1 MAVQRMEDQLA
12 RAKRET
18 SVLRAVT
25 LCNLKVH
32 AGWHELEQVSNIRDL
47 GKRYVRRGK
56 FDPQADHA
64 IRSANYR
71 FFEFRERFIVGT
83 PDVVRR
89 YHLLRIRPVLEYNIA
104 VWGPARVDQMNAL
117 EDVQKKVLYLITSYR
132 RLSYDDKLQCLM
144 LQSMRE
150 RREQCHLV
158 QIYMIV
164 NLYSPIQNMWQFSQ
178 GKFSLRNIHE
188 IERTVR

>member
-1 MAVQRMEDQLA
+1 MQAGTNWSRCL
-12 RAKRET
+12 T
-18 SVLRAVT
+18 SEILENDMSEEV
-25 LCNLKVH
+25 NLILKPTM
-32 AGWHELEQVSNIRDL
+32 QS
-47 GKRYVRRGK
+47 
-56 FDPQADHA
+56 
-64 IRSANYR
+64 
-71 FFEFRERFIVGT
+71 
-83 PDVVRR
+83 DVVRR